1 MECLEI
7 YTLRSNCTRKVVNVL
22 HGDVSEFMFAV
33 FTMRG
38 RVVDCAVEEMVS
50 VVSYLRIGI
59 SLSRDSVLGFR
70 V

>member
-1 MECLEI
+1 
-7 YTLRSNCTRKVVNVL
+7 
-22 HGDVSEFMFAV
+22 MFAV

-59 SLSRDSVLGFR
+59 SLSRDSVLVILFVVSFMRIIIGFCW
-70 V
+70 

>member
-1 MECLEI
+1 MF
-7 YTLRSNCTRKVVNVL
+7 V

-59 SLSRDSVLGFR
+59 SLSRDSVLVILFVVSFMMIIIGFCL
-70 V
+70 

>member
-1 MECLEI
+1 
-7 YTLRSNCTRKVVNVL
+7 
-22 HGDVSEFMFAV
+22 MFAV

-59 SLSRDSVLGFR
+59 SLSSRDSVLGFECDF
-70 V
+70 VLLSLS